1 MQNPHFLEA
10 IKGKVFFHKMKGD
23 SCQTRRFGDSRL
35 LETGD
40 PALEPR
46 LALWRC
52 RRLGWRTVASP
63 SSSSGKFGAHHFLNK
78 YSLYFYWKP
87 A

>member
-1 MQNPHFLEA
+1 MMQNPHFLEA

-46 LALWRC
+46 LAL
-52 RRLGWRTVASP
+52 
-63 SSSSGKFGAHHFLNK
+63 
-78 YSLYFYWKP
+78 
-87 A
+87 